1 MKGAVD
7 RRLINASKLVVIT
20 EERKNKH
27 RLEKEIG
34 LGEETKRRRMAILVT
49 DMFGTIVML
58 LSHCKLNVLEIKH

>member
-27 RLEKEIG
+27 RLEKEI
-34 LGEETKRRRMAILVT
+34 GEETKRRRMAILVT